1 MPGGHNFRTEPFE
14 MLIEVR
20 GTGVGKANKG
30 AELMLRAIV
39 RQRDAWGGGVELAL
53 HPSKGPYRQRAQ
65 LGLYQ
70 KLWLG
75 KLGPMAGL
83 IPTGV
88 RQSFGIVSED
98 EIQGVLDASGFAYS
112 DQWGHRSAEHL
123 ARMAARWR
131 SQGKRSVLLP
141 QALGPFKQPRLRE
154 AFTRALDSVDLVFAR
169 DRISLEHVRELGPV
183 KARIAQ
189 APDFTVA
196 MPGTLPP
203 GYEPRPRQ
211 VAVVPNLRMVDKGTA
226 EVRDAYMGVLAA
238 CVRHLRARGYE
249 PFVLVHDPT
258 SDFVMAERLREQV
271 GGELRV
277 EYQDDPGHLKGIL
290 GTCHAVIGSRFH
302 ALVSSLAQAVPSLAM
317 GWSHKYEML
326 FEEFGVAECVVKA
339 TDPTDAVLAHLDR
352 LLEGPE
358 RERVIDALRENGA
371 AIRQKTVEM
380 WADVAGVLGIPP
392 AGAEPAAAA
401 VAA

>member
-1 MPGGHNFRTEPFE
+1 

-20 GTGVGKANKG
+20 GARVGTANKG
-30 AELMLRAIV
+30 AELMLRAV
-39 RQRDAWGGGVELAL
+39 ARQRDAWGGGVELAV
-53 HPSKGPYRQRAQ
+53 HPNKGPYRQRAQ

-75 KLGPMAGL
+75 RLGPLGGPVTSL
-83 IPTGV
+83 IPRGA
-88 RQSFGIVSED
+88 RRSFGLVTEN
-98 EIQGVLDASGFAYS
+98 EIDGVLDASGFAYS
-112 DQWGHRSAEHL
+112 DQWGPRAAEHL
-123 ARMAARWR
+123 AGMAARWR
-131 SQGKRSVLLP
+131 SRGTPTILLP
-141 QALGPFKQPRLRE
+141 QALGPFTQPRLCD
-154 AFTRALDSVDLVFAR
+154 AFRRALDSVDLVFAR
-169 DRISLEHVRELGPV
+169 DRISLQHVRDLGPV
-183 KARIAQ
+183 RARIEQ

-226 EVRDAYMGVLAA
+226 EVRDRYVDVLAE

-258 SDFVMAERLREQV
+258 SDFAISERLREQV
-271 GGELRV
+271 GGELRM

-290 GTCHAVIGSRFH
+290 GECHAVIGSRFH
-302 ALVSSLAQAVPSLAM
+302 ALVSALAQGIPCLAM

-326 FEEFGVAECVVKA
+326 FEEFGVPECVVRA
-339 TDPTDAVLAHLDR
+339 TDPTEDVLADLDR

-358 RERVIDALRENGA
+358 RERVTGALRENGV
-371 AIRQKTVEM
+371 AIRQATVRM
-380 WADVAGVLGIPP
+380 WADVAGVLGIH
-392 AGAEPAAAA
+392 PAAAA
-401 VAA
+401 A

>member
-1 MPGGHNFRTEPFE
+1 

-20 GTGVGKANKG
+20 GAGVGTANKG
-30 AELMLRAIV
+30 AELMLRAV
-39 RQRDAWGGGVELAL
+39 ARQRDAWGGGVELAI
-53 HPSKGPYRQRAQ
+53 HPNKGPYRQRAQ

-75 KLGPMAGL
+75 RLGALGNPVTGL
-83 IPTGV
+83 VPRRV
-88 RQSFGIVSED
+88 RQTFGLVTED

-112 DQWGHRSAEHL
+112 DQWGPRASEHL

-131 SQGKRSVLLP
+131 SRGTPVVLLP
-141 QALGPFKQPRLRE
+141 QALGPFRDPRGRE
-154 AFTRALDSVDLVFAR
+154 AFRRALDGVDLVFAR

-183 KARIAQ
+183 RARIEQ

-226 EVRDAYMGVLAA
+226 EVRDRYVGVLAE

-249 PFVLVHDPT
+249 PFILVHDPT
-258 SDFVMAERLREQV
+258 SDFAISETLRQQV

-277 EYQDDPGHLKGIL
+277 ESHDDPGHLKGIL
-290 GTCHAVIGSRFH
+290 GECHAVIGSRFH

-326 FEEFGVAECVVKA
+326 FEEFGAGECVVKA
-339 TDPTDAVLAHLDR
+339 TDPTAAVLAQLDR

-358 RERVIDALRENGA
+358 RERVIGALRENGVA
-371 AIRQKTVEM
+371 MRQKTVRM
-380 WADVAGVLGIPP
+380 WADVAGVLGIR
-392 AGAEPAAAA
+392 PAAAA
-401 VAA
+401 AAA